1 MVRMGSVDSVP
12 LKTTE
17 EIEMMRRAGHVVA
30 EALAAMRDAIVPDR
44 TTTID
49 LDEIAAEVFRR
60 RGAKP
65 AFLGYQPSFSSVKY
79 AYNTCISVNEEVVHG
94 VPGKRVLRRGDI
106 VSLDAGASIDGWFG
120 DSAITVA
127 VGEVSSS
134 AKNLLTVTYEAM
146 FRGIAQARPGN
157 RIGDISAAIQ
167 RHAQRARYGVVQSLV
182 GHGIGRSP
190 HEEPQVPNYGR
201 PGRGPLLRAGMVICI
216 EPMINA
222 RTSEV
227 SHVKGD
233 DWTIISADRS
243 LSAHFEHTVAITEAG
258 PDLLTLGP
266 SKEK

>member
-1 MVRMGSVDSVP
+1 MVRLGSADSVP
-12 LKTTE
+12 LKTAE
-17 EIEMMRRAGHVVA
+17 EIEMIRRAGLVVH
-30 EALAAMRDAIVPDR
+30 EALTSMRDAIVPDR
-44 TTTID
+44 TTTEE

-65 AFLGYQPSFSSVKY
+65 AFLGYKPPFSQVRYK
-79 AYNTCISVNEEVVHG
+79 YNTCISVNEEVVHG
-94 VPGKRVLRRGDI
+94 VPGKRVLRTGDI
-106 VSLDAGASIDGWFG
+106 VSLDAGASVDGWFA
-120 DSAITVA
+120 DSAMTVP
-127 VGEVSSS
+127 VGTIGLA

-146 FRGIAQARPGN
+146 FRGISQARPGK
-157 RIGDISAAIQ
+157 RLGDISAAVQ
-167 RHAQRARYGVVQSLV
+167 RHAERARYGVVRSLV

-201 PGRGPLLRAGMVICI
+201 AGQGLVLRPGMVICI

-227 SHVKGD
+227 SHVPGD
-233 DWTIISADRS
+233 EWTIVSADRS
-243 LSAHFEHTVAITEAG
+243 LSAHFEHTVAITEGG